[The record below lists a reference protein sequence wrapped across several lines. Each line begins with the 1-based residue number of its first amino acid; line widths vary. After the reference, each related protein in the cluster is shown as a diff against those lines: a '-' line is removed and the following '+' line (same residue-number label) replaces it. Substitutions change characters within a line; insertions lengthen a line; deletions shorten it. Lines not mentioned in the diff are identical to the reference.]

1 MGTEDFFSSA
11 LRHFEDS
18 SALYALGRVDEA
30 AYLAGYVIECG
41 LKKLLEIHRGAGA
54 RGYGHD
60 LRGMTAQGLALA
72 ALLAPASARYRVD
85 GIPALAPAM
94 SYWRPELRYWPTGDV
109 SSSDA
114 RVMLDAATG
123 VARVVLVALL
133 LDGNERSI
141 R

>member
-1 MGTEDFFSSA
+1 MATEDFFSST

-18 SALYALGRVDEA
+18 SSLYARGRFDEA
-30 AYLAGYVIECG
+30 AYLAGHVIECG
-41 LKKLLEIHRGAGA
+41 LKKLLEVHRGAGA

-85 GIPALAPAM
+85 GISSLTPAM
-94 SYWRPELRYWPTGDV
+94 SYWRPELRYWTTGDV
-109 SSSDA
+109 SSSDV
-114 RVMLDAATG
+114 RLMLDAATDI
-123 VARVVLVALL
+123 VRVVLVALI